1 MIIGPLLVS
10 ATLVARQP
18 RAQPQPR
25 PRRAYA
31 QGALLF
37 SRHPAAA
44 ATYHRV
50 DPNLSGHTW
59 VVSGAAGGFLNRS
72 VALEGELAYGGF
84 VSAGQHFGYF
94 TSEDYIAQN
103 RDVLLNGIVRYRP
116 GGRGVVELVAGGGY
130 ARTTA
135 RQVSTI
141 AYAFDQIRR
150 PVPDRETT
158 LHSVTWTAGLDA
170 VLPAGSPHVA
180 IAPSFRFRWV
190 HRPEPA
196 GAGWNGIGWYAL
208 QFGVGVR
215 VQ

>member
-1 MIIGPLLVS
+1 MIGSLLVS
-10 ATLVARQP
+10 AILVARQP
-18 RAQPQPR
+18 RPQPR

-37 SRHPAAA
+37 SQHPAAS

-59 VVSGAAGGFLNRS
+59 VVSGAAGRFLNPS

-94 TSEDYIAQN
+94 ISSDYIAQN
-103 RDVLLNGIVRYRP
+103 RDLLLNEIVRYRP
-116 GGRGVVELVAGGGY
+116 GGRGVFELVAGGGY

-135 RQVSTI
+135 RSVSGVE
-141 AYAFDQIRR
+141 YGFDQIRR
-150 PVPDRETT
+150 PAPDQSTT
-158 LHSVTWTAGLDA
+158 VHSVTWTAGLDA
-170 VLPAGSPHVA
+170 ALPTASPHVI

-190 HRPEPA
+190 HRPKPA
-196 GAGWNGIGWYAL
+196 EDAGWNGIGWYAL
-208 QFGVGVR
+208 QFGVGIR